1 MLAQVPFS
9 VFGSRVLAFGI
20 ASLLFC
26 ASLFCQI
33 PSPRSGPQNPNSQQ
47 TGIQGFEVS
56 VGVRDSR
63 GVPLDVGSVVHLYAV
78 TGSFNVTEST
88 RDASTARFSN
98 VTPGDYQLE
107 VTSPGY
113 RKATEQLSLFGNR
126 SEMPVYVYMT
136 PDSEPAASNG
146 NLGGTVM
153 SPQLRSDVEKAL
165 LALHK
170 KQFEIARKILDKAS
184 QKAPGN
190 PDVVYFLGVA
200 ELGLQHTDLAR
211 EDFRKALTLDS
222 NHELALVSLGEL
234 QMQSGETAQAITSF
248 EKAVSTGR
256 AGWRA
261 HFQLASAY
269 FKLRRL
275 NDAESE
281 ASRAAHLAKDKGAAA
296 TFLLGEIQYAE
307 GKREDAKKIWA
318 TILSGFPS
326 DPIASEAKKM
336 LARQEED
343 SPQNDSATAESL
355 PPPSIPDVS
364 LVTVVERPWAP
375 PDLDS
380 AVYDVAPQVDCKTDQ
395 ILDRALHRLKSEL
408 ADFEKFTATE
418 HIEHQ
423 QVDRYGWPGPVKTH
437 DFSYIVVIYPFEN
450 NSFYLEESRGIG
462 GNDLSSF
469 PTSLATIGLNGLG
482 VSVLQPYYRAHFDYS
497 CEGLTNLRG
506 QAAWQVHFLE
516 RIDSKVG
523 GVREW
528 KKGGKVY
535 DIPIKGRIWISS
547 ASYALLRIETE
558 LRNPVEGLELTK
570 DHLIVDYGPV
580 KFTAGNEQ
588 LWLPWS
594 AEMFMEF
601 HGKRYHHRHFLSDY
615 MLFGVDT
622 THKIGKPKELPPAA
636 EVASP

>member
-1 MLAQVPFS
+1 MFARFPFS
-9 VFGSRVLAFGI
+9 AARSRVLVSGSVA
-20 ASLLFC
+20 LLFC
-26 ASLFCQI
+26 PSLWCQI
-33 PSPRSGPQNPNSQQ
+33 GSPRQGPQNPNAQQ
-47 TGIQGFEVS
+47 PVIQGIEVN

-63 GVPLDVGSVVHLYAV
+63 GVPLDVGAMVHLYSVA
-78 TGSFNVTEST
+78 GSFNVTEST
-88 RDASTARFSN
+88 RDASTAHFSN
-98 VTPGDYQLE
+98 VMPGDYELE

-113 RKATEQLSLFGNR
+113 RKATEQLSFFGSR
-126 SEMPVYVYMT
+126 SEMPVYVYMI
-136 PDSEPAASNG
+136 PESEPAVSNG
-146 NLGGTVM
+146 HSGGPVM

-165 LALHK
+165 QALHK
-170 KQFEIARKILDKAS
+170 KEFEVARKILAKAA

-190 PDVVYFLGVA
+190 PDVIYFLGVA
-200 ELGLQHTDLAR
+200 ELGLRHTDLAR
-211 EDFRKALTLDS
+211 EDFRKALALDP

-234 QMQSGETAQAITSF
+234 HIQNGETAEAIASF
-248 EKAVSTGR
+248 EKAVATGR

-269 FKLRRL
+269 CKVKRL

-281 ASRAAHLAKDKGAAA
+281 ASRAVRLARDKGAAA

-307 GKREDAKKIWA
+307 GKRSDAKKTWES
-318 TILSGFPS
+318 ILSSFPS

-336 LARQEED
+336 LSRREESSTGSD
-343 SPQNDSATAESL
+343 LSTAESL
-355 PPPSIPDVS
+355 PPPSTPEVS

-375 PDLDS
+375 PDMDS

-395 ILDRALHRLKSEL
+395 ILDRALHRMKSEL
-408 ADFEKFTATE
+408 LDFERFTATE

-437 DFSYIVVIYPFEN
+437 DFSYIVLIYPFEN
-450 NSFYLEESRGIG
+450 NSFYLEESRGTG
-462 GNDLSSF
+462 GTDLSSF
-469 PTSLATIGLNGLG
+469 PTSLATIGLSGLG
-482 VSVLQPYYRAHFDYS
+482 VSVLQPYYRPHFEYS

-516 RIDSKVG
+516 KPDSKG
-523 GVREW
+523 GIREW

-535 DIPIKGRIWISS
+535 DLPIKGRIWISS
-547 ASYALLRIETE
+547 TSYALLRIETD

-580 KFTAGNEQ
+580 KFSAGNEQ

-594 AEMFMEF
+594 AEMFMEL

-622 THKIGKPKELPPAA
+622 THKIGKPKELPPPPD
-636 EVASP
+636 VASP